1 VVAAWE
7 EFRPLRVDDP
17 TRLLTA
23 VLDALPLSLYV
34 VDRRLRVV
42 AWNRYRETGPLGR
55 PRSQVLGRPLE
66 DVLSPQG
73 FTAVLPSLERVFD
86 TGLALEETTETRQGE
101 RTFRVW
107 RLPVLVGSEVTHVV
121 SLFEDVTEQR
131 LLEEQ
136 FRQAQTM
143 EAMERLAGAIA
154 QDVNT
159 ALTAIAGHAELLM
172 LGLDP
177 QDGRREH
184 AQGILGE
191 VRRAGGVPEQLLAF
205 SGRQV
210 LRPSLTNL
218 NTVLAGLDQMLRR
231 VLGEA
236 IELEVVRSPELGH
249 VSVDQGKIEQVL
261 LNLAVNARDAMP
273 GRGRFTIETANVELS
288 EADVRYRPGL
298 PAGRYVMVALT
309 DTGAGLDAETQSH
322 LFEPFFTTRSSAR
335 NGLGLS
341 TVHGIVGQSG
351 GCVVVSSA
359 PGHGTTFRLYLPRVI
374 EVSDRPSVP
383 LDATALA
390 GGTETILLA
399 EDQDAV
405 RTLARKILEKW
416 GYRVLEAAHGLE
428 ALEIARGHEGPIHLL
443 LTDLSM
449 PYMGGDDL
457 ARNLYRWRPETRL
470 LVISARTDD
479 ARLEEALAVP
489 GANFM
494 PKPFTLGSLAL
505 KVRQVLDAPAP
516 AAAVQH

>member
-1 VVAAWE
+1 M
-7 EFRPLRVDDP
+7 RVDDP
-17 TRLLTA
+17 MRLLTA

-55 PRSQVLGRPLE
+55 PRNQVLGRPLE

-73 FTAVLPSLERVFD
+73 FGAVLPSLERVFD
-86 TGLALEETTETRQGE
+86 TGVALEETTETRQGD

-154 QDVNT
+154 QDVNN

-172 LGLDP
+172 LGLDS
-177 QDGRREH
+177 QDARREH
-184 AQGILGE
+184 AQEILGE
-191 VRRAGGVPEQLLAF
+191 VRRAAGVPEQLLAF

-210 LRPSLTNL
+210 LRPAQVDLGA
-218 NTVLAGLDQMLRR
+218 VLAELGPMLRR
-231 VLGEA
+231 VLGDD
-236 IELEVVRSPELGH
+236 IELEMVATSGLSLVN
-249 VSVDQGKIEQVL
+249 VDPAKIEQAV

-273 GRGRFTIETANVELS
+273 GRGRFVVETANVELS
-288 EADVRYRPGL
+288 EADVRFRPGL
-298 PAGRYVMVALT
+298 PAGPYVMVSLT
-309 DTGAGLDAETQSH
+309 DTGPGMDAETQAH
-322 LFEPFFTTRSSAR
+322 LFEPFFTAR
-335 NGLGLS
+335 GGSRGGLGLA

-351 GCVVVSSA
+351 GCVLVSSA
-359 PGHGTTFRLYLPRVI
+359 PGRGTTFRIYLPRVAAAV
-374 EVSDRPSVP
+374 ERP
-383 LDATALA
+383 ALGA
-390 GGTETILLA
+390 EAAALPGGTETILLA

-428 ALEIARGHEGPIHLL
+428 ALELARGHDGPIHLL

-457 ARNLYRWRPETRL
+457 ARNLFRWRPETRV

-479 ARLEEALAVP
+479 ERLQEALAVP
-489 GANFM
+489 GAEFM
-494 PKPFTLGSLAL
+494 SKPFTLGSLAS
-505 KVRQVLDAPAP
+505 KVRSVLDQA
-516 AAAVQH
+516 